1 MRAQKRKMSGALSA
15 LPYLSAQL
23 AVALPPIFPS
33 AARGRALQFESAARG
48 RALQFE
54 SAARSAALFERRS
67 AIVCKLLKCNI
78 FEDFLPFVY
87 THTLE
92 LLRESSRVG
101 NNNGKSVI

>member
-1 MRAQKRKMSGALSA
+1 MSGALSA
-15 LPYLSAQL
+15 LPYLRAPL

-33 AARGRALQFESAARG
+33 AARCRALQFESAARG

-54 SAARSAALFERRS
+54 SAALFERRS